1 MGHVRVPRFDF
12 NISSARGR
20 VAKPLRETARGAEA
34 RTDVQSSA
42 PLPSSPLSLSL
53 SLSLSRRRNAYR
65 NCVTMATVM
74 SECGYDAV
82 VRVARR

>member
-1 MGHVRVPRFDF
+1 M
-12 NISSARGR
+12 GR
-20 VAKPLRETARGAEA
+20 VRALASILIFLPRVKPLRETARGAET
-34 RTDVQSSA
+34 RTDVQSGA
-42 PLPSSPLSLSL
+42 LLLPLSL

-82 VRVARR
+82 VGVARQ